1 VQAIPG
7 ERPYP
12 GRIPIPW
19 TVGGILLWGWGKKPP
34 PLSLLSIC
42 QHPPPQEGVVQ
53 AIPGERPYPGR
64 IPIPWTVGGILLWG
78 WGKKPPPPSLLS
90 ICRYPPPREG
100 VVQAIPGAYPYT
112 LDRGRH
118 TPVGVGQK
126 TPSPVSTFNMPA
138 SLLSPGRGSAG
149 DTRGKAVPGRIN
161 PRASSFFRFSPYAG
175 PWGISPRG
183 WG

>member
-1 VQAIPG
+1 M
-7 ERPYP
+7 
-12 GRIPIPW
+12 
-19 TVGGILLWGWGKKPP
+19 
-34 PLSLLSIC
+34 
-42 QHPPPQEGVVQ
+42 Q

-100 VVQAIPGAYPYT
+100 VVQAIPGERPYPGRIPGHWTVGDIHPWGWGRRGGSKHTPPLSLLSICQHPPPREGVVQAIPGAYPYT

-126 TPSPVSTFNMPA
+126 LSPAVSTFNMSAPA
-138 SLLSPGRGSAG
+138 PSDLHREIQPWIFG
-149 DTRGKAVPGRIN
+149 
-161 PRASSFFRFSPYAG
+161 FFVL
-175 PWGISPRG
+175 
-183 WG
+183 